1 MGVFWHVAVLKKQS
15 RVDVQEVLKELA
27 AGENEFELELS
38 ACSAVECD
46 AGVIIWFNDFCLA
59 FDMLAKA
66 LSEKF
71 EGPVLVCDIYDDDY
85 WDYFLYKDGREL
97 DKFMTVP
104 DCFEELPE
112 EELSLIHI

>member
-66 LSEKF
+66 LSEKLK
-71 EGPVLVCDIYDDDY
+71 VLY
-85 WDYFLYKDGREL
+85 WCAISMM
-97 DKFMTVP
+97 MTTGII
-104 DCFEELPE
+104 FYIRMAE
-112 EELSLIHI
+112 SLTSL